1 MPLPAEFA
9 SLEPFSDWILVT
21 ERERYAKRLASSMAE
36 MQAFYDAAFPLL
48 EPATTYLEQFPV
60 DSLPEPERNL
70 LLLMMSLVTVSF
82 PVEVWKQARV
92 PDSGKE
98 TVTSDIMSSNR
109 LRSGSGKWSTG
120 NCSR

>member
-48 EPATTYLEQFPV
+48 ERATTYLERFPV

-92 PDSGKE
+92 PDSGAAYLDLVSE
-98 TVTSDIMSSNR
+98 PAV
-109 LRSGSGKWSTG
+109 
-120 NCSR
+120 

>member
-9 SLEPFSDWILVT
+9 ALEPFGDWILVT

-48 EPATTYLEQFPV
+48 EPALTYLDQFPV
-60 DSLPEPERNL
+60 DSLPEPERDL

-92 PDSGKE
+92 PDSGAAYLDLVSE
-98 TVTSDIMSSNR
+98 PAV
-109 LRSGSGKWSTG
+109 
-120 NCSR
+120 